1 MPPLYYLIESHN
13 IPLRLMLLLSH
24 FIEKQVL
31 ERLSNFLKA
40 MLSAKWQSKDSMF
53 PDLAIL
59 L

>member
-1 MPPLYYLIESHN
+1 
-13 IPLRLMLLLSH
+13 MLLLSH